1 MKNLQITYQ
10 HFSTSFDIKR
20 AIGLGYNQLKS
31 WIWGRIWII
40 KVVDSMRGDD
50 CLTIEVIQE
59 KVLEIIDD
67 YPIKKVV
74 LFGSRATGT
83 NREDSDVDLIME
95 FFTPITLL
103 MLSQIRYQLEKVLG
117 LRVDVIH
124 GPIRDTDLLDIG
136 EVVELY
142 AA

>member
-1 MKNLQITYQ
+1 M
-10 HFSTSFDIKR
+10 
-20 AIGLGYNQLKS
+20 
-31 WIWGRIWII
+31 
-40 KVVDSMRGDD
+40 
-50 CLTIEVIQE
+50 TIDVIQE
-59 KVLEIIDD
+59 KILGIINE

-74 LFGSRATGT
+74 LFGSRAAGT

-95 FFTPITLL
+95 FFTPVTLL
-103 MLSQIRYQLEKVLG
+103 MLSQIRSQLEEILG
-117 LRVDVIH
+117 LKVDVIH

>member
-1 MKNLQITYQ
+1 MTI
-10 HFSTSFDIKR
+10 DI
-20 AIGLGYNQLKS
+20 
-31 WIWGRIWII
+31 
-40 KVVDSMRGDD
+40 
-50 CLTIEVIQE
+50 IQE
-59 KVLEIIDD
+59 KVLGIIND

-103 MLSQIRYQLEKVLG
+103 MLSQIRYQLEEILG

>member
-1 MKNLQITYQ
+1 M
-10 HFSTSFDIKR
+10 
-20 AIGLGYNQLKS
+20 
-31 WIWGRIWII
+31 
-40 KVVDSMRGDD
+40 
-50 CLTIEVIQE
+50 TIEVIQE

-103 MLSQIRYQLEKVLG
+103 MLSQIRYQLEEVLG

>member
-1 MKNLQITYQ
+1 M
-10 HFSTSFDIKR
+10 
-20 AIGLGYNQLKS
+20 
-31 WIWGRIWII
+31 
-40 KVVDSMRGDD
+40 
-50 CLTIEVIQE
+50 
-59 KVLEIIDD
+59 EIIDD

-103 MLSQIRYQLEKVLG
+103 MLSKIRYQLEEVLG

>member
-1 MKNLQITYQ
+1 M
-10 HFSTSFDIKR
+10 
-20 AIGLGYNQLKS
+20 
-31 WIWGRIWII
+31 
-40 KVVDSMRGDD
+40 
-50 CLTIEVIQE
+50 TIDVIRE
-59 KVLEIIDD
+59 KVLGITND
-67 YPIKKVV
+67 YPIKKVI
-74 LFGSRATGT
+74 LFGSRADGT

-103 MLSQIRYQLEKVLG
+103 MLSQIRYQLEEILG

-124 GPIRDTDLLDIG
+124 GPIRDTDSLDIG

>member
-1 MKNLQITYQ
+1 MK
-10 HFSTSFDIKR
+10 
-20 AIGLGYNQLKS
+20 
-31 WIWGRIWII
+31 
-40 KVVDSMRGDD
+40 GDD
-50 CLTIEVIQE
+50 CLTIDVIQE
-59 KVLEIIDD
+59 KVLGIISD
-67 YPIKKVV
+67 YPIKKVI
-74 LFGSRATGT
+74 LFGSRADGT

-103 MLSQIRYQLEKVLG
+103 MLSQIRYQLEDILG
-117 LRVDVIH
+117 LKVDVIR